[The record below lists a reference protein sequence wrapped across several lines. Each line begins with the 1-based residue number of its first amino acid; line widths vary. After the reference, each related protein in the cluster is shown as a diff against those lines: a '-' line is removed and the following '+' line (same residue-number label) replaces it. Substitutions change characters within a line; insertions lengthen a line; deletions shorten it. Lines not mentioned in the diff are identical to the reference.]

1 MLSKIEKLF
10 REWDKTAKTYETAAL
25 KIQKKIA
32 SLLDQKTL
40 TDDFI
45 ANNKQEIMSLVD
57 NSGKFSKVNLNSKK
71 IFRIFQWW
79 YRGAAFKI

>member
-10 REWDKTAKTYETAAL
+10 CEWDKTAKTYETAAL

-45 ANNKQEIMSLVD
+45 AKNKQEIMTLVD

-71 IFRIFQWW
+71 IFRIFQ
-79 YRGAAFKI
+79 